1 MKLPI
6 TQIKIRIG
14 QNCAI
19 EMVDNNINFCDLKLP
34 EIQEK
39 EIWDRAKSLVSRSGY
54 ILDKEVEDFEK
65 SFASYC
71 DSSNCIGVATGCDAL
86 LWVMEALGIGKGD
99 EVITVANTFI
109 GTILPIIRAGATP
122 VLVDCDPITQQIDPE
137 QVEAA
142 VTTRTA
148 AIVPVHL
155 YGRLAPMDELLV
167 IAKKH
172 GLAVLEDSAQA
183 HGARYQGRRAGSIG
197 TASGFSFYPAKN
209 LGAWG
214 DGGAVT
220 TNDANL
226 AAKIKKIRNY
236 GQEKKYIHDTMG
248 WNSRLD
254 SIQAIVLSEKL
265 KLLDQWNEKRR
276 VAASW
281 YYERLKD
288 SEFCLY
294 HEKPENEAVHHL
306 FVITHKDRDL
316 LQDKLN
322 LANIPSGIHYPIPIH
337 KHKCF
342 VDLTF
347 TNNASFPH
355 AEQQGRELL
364 SLPMHPNLTECE
376 IEQVCNCLNNL

>member
-1 MKLPI
+1 
-6 TQIKIRIG
+6 
-14 QNCAI
+14 
-19 EMVDNNINFCDLKLP
+19 MVENNINFCDLKLP

-220 TNDANL
+220 TNDANI

-316 LQDKLN
+316 IQDKLN

-342 VDLTF
+342 VDLTL